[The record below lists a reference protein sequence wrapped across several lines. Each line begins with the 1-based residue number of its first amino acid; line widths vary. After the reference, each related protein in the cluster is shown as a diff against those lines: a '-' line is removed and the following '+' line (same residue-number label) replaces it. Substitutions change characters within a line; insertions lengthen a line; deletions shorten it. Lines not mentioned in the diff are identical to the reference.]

1 MGALISYSNL
11 GDSATMTNSSDGS
24 EVLDDTNVQVRQVGK
39 VFRQTLATASPLES
53 VILDFDLASA
63 KDISFV
69 AIIGHNIDA
78 GTYAVHLGTT
88 SGASDVATASGT
100 LWQGVS
106 DDVQQQFVL
115 MGATYSARY
124 VRVILTPTGGQDVD
138 VGRIWIDNPFAPNVG
153 AEYEVTA
160 QDNSATQQTIGQSK
174 YSYERK
180 RYRSARMLF
189 NNLTE
194 QEALGSSSDTT
205 IKSASHMDITV
216 GTSSPLIVLPE
227 TTGGD
232 AEQVRHKLGFYGSI
246 KSSTPLKIIQSRD
259 STGGW
264 KWRKAFVFE
273 EER

>member
-11 GDSATMTNSSDGS
+11 ADSATMTNSSDGS

-53 VILDFDLASA
+53 VMLDFDLGSA
-63 KDISFV
+63 KDISYCGIF
-69 AIIGHNIDA
+69 GHNISA
-78 GTYAVHLGTT
+78 GTYAVYLGT
-88 SGASDVATASGT
+88 SLSASDVASASGT

-106 DDVQQQFVL
+106 DDQQQQHVL

-138 VGRIWIDNPFAPNVG
+138 VGRVWIDDPFTPKVG
-153 AEYEVTA
+153 AEYEVTI
-160 QDNSATQQTIGQSK
+160 QDNSASQQTIGQSV
-174 YSYERK
+174 YTYERK
-180 RYRSARMLF
+180 RYRSARLIF

-205 IKSASHMDITV
+205 IKSAAHMDSTV
-216 GTSSPLIVLPE
+216 GTSSQIVVIPE

-232 AEQVRHKLGFYGSI
+232 ASQVQHKLGFIGSI
-246 KSSTPLKIIQSRD
+246 KTSTPIKIIQAKD
-259 STGGW
+259 SSGGW
-264 KWRKAFVFE
+264 KWRKAFVME